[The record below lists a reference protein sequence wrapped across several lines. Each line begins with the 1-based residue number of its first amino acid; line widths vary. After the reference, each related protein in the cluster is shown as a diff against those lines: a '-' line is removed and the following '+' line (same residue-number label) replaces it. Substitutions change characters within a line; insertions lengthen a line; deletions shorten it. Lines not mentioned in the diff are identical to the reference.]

1 MSKQMEGF
9 VQKTPISNSLTL
21 TKFRE
26 SYKAFYKMQA
36 TQEMLSTY
44 TSKEIQLCSS
54 ENRFVGSPSSLC
66 TPICKLNIY

>member
-44 TSKEIQLCSS
+44 TSKEI
-54 ENRFVGSPSSLC
+54 
-66 TPICKLNIY
+66 